1 MIAVDLRTHIT
12 SDAEAPRHV
21 YLRELAGYDELSNGS
36 AVELIDGLLL
46 DRPGAA
52 VRPGDARRLTLS
64 EADRVLAAV
73 YRSLYGDAV
82 ECHVTCPDCRS
93 SYELSFT
100 LSDMWDAL
108 TETTPEDEE
117 LLTALEGPDGHGV
130 YRLGLLRFRLPT
142 GEDLA
147 EVAGLEP
154 EASAAALR
162 ARCVL
167 EEEAGDGPKAPDL
180 DETFDRVM
188 SLVGPT
194 LDTDLDGVCPEC
206 GAEQA
211 VPFRIDEFLSAALR
225 RESALL
231 TREVHELA
239 RAYRWSRREI
249 LEMPR
254 RERREHAGLVLAAC
268 GSEGGLA

>member
-1 MIAVDLRTHIT
+1 MLAVDLRTHIV
-12 SDAEAPRHV
+12 SDSEPPRRI
-21 YLRELAGYDELSNGS
+21 YLRELTGYEELSDGS

-46 DRPGAA
+46 DRPGVAA
-52 VRPGDARRLTLS
+52 RPGDARRLALS
-64 EADRVLAAV
+64 EVDRVLAAV
-73 YRSLYGDAV
+73 YRGLYGDAV
-82 ECHVTCPDCRS
+82 ECHLTCPNCRS
-93 SYELSFT
+93 SYEMSFT
-100 LSDMWDAL
+100 LSDMWEAL

-117 LLTALEGPDGHGV
+117 LLAALEGPDGHGV
-130 YRLGLLRFRLPT
+130 YRLAGLRFRQPT

-147 EVAGLEP
+147 EVAVLAP

-167 EEEAGDGPKAPDL
+167 EEEARDGCEAPEL
-180 DETFDRVM
+180 EEFLNHVM

-194 LDTDLDGVCPEC
+194 LDTDLDGGCPEC

-211 VPFRIDEFLSAALR
+211 VPFRIDEFLFAALR

-239 RAYRWSRREI
+239 KAYRWSRHEI

-254 RERREHAGLVLAAC
+254 RQRREHAGLVLAASASD
-268 GSEGGLA
+268 GEWA

>member
-1 MIAVDLRTHIT
+1 MIAVDLRTHVT
-12 SDAEAPRHV
+12 SHAGSPRRV
-21 YLRELAGYDELSNGS
+21 YLRELVGYDELSNGS
-36 AVELIDGLLL
+36 AVELIDGLLV

-52 VRPGDARRLTLS
+52 ARPGEARRLTLS
-64 EADRVLAAV
+64 EVDRVLAAV
-73 YRSLYGDAV
+73 YRALYGDV
-82 ECHVTCPDCRS
+82 VRCHVTCPDCGS

-108 TETTPEDEE
+108 TETTPDDED
-117 LLTALEGPDGHGV
+117 LLAALEGPDGHGV
-130 YRLGLLRFRLPT
+130 HRLGLLRFRLPT
-142 GEDLA
+142 GEDLT

-154 EASAAALR
+154 DASVSALR
-162 ARCVL
+162 ALCVID
-167 EEEAGDGPKAPDL
+167 EAGDGGGPPRFEDGL
-180 DETFDRVM
+180 DRVM

-211 VPFRIDEFLSAALR
+211 VPFRIDEFLFAALR

-231 TREVHELA
+231 AREVHELA

-254 RERREHAGLVLAAC
+254 RERRQHAGLVLTASV
-268 GSEGGLA
+268 SEGAWA

>member
-12 SDAEAPRHV
+12 SDGEPPRHV

-46 DRPGAA
+46 DRPGTAA
-52 VRPGDARRLTLS
+52 RPGDARRLTLS
-64 EADRVLAAV
+64 EVDRVLAAV
-73 YRSLYGDAV
+73 YRGLYGDAV
-82 ECHVTCPDCRS
+82 ECHVTCPECRS

-100 LSDMWDAL
+100 LSDMWEAV

-117 LLTALEGPDGHGV
+117 LLATLEGPDGHGV
-130 YRLGLLRFRLPT
+130 HRLGLLRFRLPT

-167 EEEAGDGPKAPDL
+167 DEAAGGGREAPGL
-180 DETFDRVM
+180 DRAM
-188 SLVGPT
+188 ALVGPT
-194 LDTDLDGVCPEC
+194 LDADLDGVCPEC

-211 VPFRIDEFLSAALR
+211 VPFRIDEFLFAALR
-225 RESALL
+225 RERALL
-231 TREVHELA
+231 AREVHELA
-239 RAYRWSRREI
+239 WAYRWSRREI
-249 LEMPR
+249 LEMSR
-254 RERREHAGLVLAAC
+254 RERREQAGLVLAAS
-268 GSEGGLA
+268 GADGGWA

>member
-1 MIAVDLRTHIT
+1 VDLRTHII
-12 SDAEAPRHV
+12 SDAEPPRDV
-21 YLRELAGYDELSNGS
+21 YLRELAGYDELSTGS
-36 AVELIDGLLL
+36 AVELVDGLLL

-52 VRPGDARRLTLS
+52 ARPGDARRLTLS
-64 EADRVLAAV
+64 EVDRMLAAV
-73 YRSLYGDAV
+73 YRGLYGDAV
-82 ECHVTCPDCRS
+82 VCHVTCPGCRS

-117 LLTALEGPDGHGV
+117 LLAALDGPDGHGV
-130 YRLGLLRFRLPT
+130 YRLGSLRFRLPT

-147 EVAGLEP
+147 EVVGLGP

-162 ARCVL
+162 ASCVL
-167 EEEAGDGPKAPDL
+167 EQSAGDGRERPGLEATL
-180 DETFDRVM
+180 DRAM
-188 SLVGPT
+188 ALVGPT

-206 GAEQA
+206 SAEQA
-211 VPFRIDEFLSAALR
+211 VPFRIDEFLFAALR
-225 RESALL
+225 RERALL

-239 RAYRWSRREI
+239 RAYRWSRHEI

-254 RERREHAGLVLAAC
+254 RERRQHAGLVLAANA
-268 GSEGGLA
+268 SGGGWT

>member
-1 MIAVDLRTHIT
+1 MIAVDLRTHVT
-12 SDAEAPRHV
+12 SDAEPPRTV
-21 YLRELAGYDELSNGS
+21 YLRELAGYDELAQGS
-36 AVELIDGLLL
+36 AVELVDALLL
-46 DRPGAA
+46 ERPGAA
-52 VRPGDARRLTLS
+52 ARPGDARRLTLS
-64 EADRVLAAV
+64 EVDRVLAAV
-73 YRSLYGDAV
+73 YRGLYGDAV
-82 ECHVTCPDCRS
+82 ECHVNCPDCRS

-108 TETTPEDEE
+108 TETSPEDEA
-117 LLTALEGPDGHGV
+117 LLARLEGPDGAGV
-130 YRLGLLRFRLPT
+130 YRLGELRFRLPT
-142 GEDLA
+142 GEDVA
-147 EVAGLEP
+147 EVAGLGP

-167 EEEAGDGPKAPDL
+167 EEGSGVAEDATGLEETL
-180 DETFDRVM
+180 DRAM
-188 SLVGPT
+188 SLAGPT

-206 GAEQA
+206 GAGQA
-211 VPFRIDEFLSAALR
+211 VPFRIDEFLFAALR

-254 RERREHAGLVLAAC
+254 RERRQHAGLVLAASA
-268 GSEGGLA
+268 SEGGWA

>member
-12 SDAEAPRHV
+12 SDAEPPRQA
-21 YLRELAGYDELSNGS
+21 YLRELAGYDELWNGS
-36 AVELIDGLLL
+36 AVELIDRLLL

-52 VRPGDARRLTLS
+52 ARPGDARRLTLS
-64 EADRVLAAV
+64 EIDRVLAAV
-73 YRSLYGDAV
+73 YRGLYGDTV
-82 ECHVTCPDCRS
+82 ECHVACPDCHS

-117 LLTALEGPDGHGV
+117 LLAALEGPDGQGV
-130 YRLGLLRFRLPT
+130 YRLGVPRFRLPT

-147 EVAGLEP
+147 EVAGLGP

-162 ARCVL
+162 GRCVL
-167 EEEAGDGPKAPDL
+167 GDRAGDGPAAPEL
-180 DETFDRVM
+180 EATLDRVM
-188 SLVGPT
+188 ALVGPT

-211 VPFRIDEFLSAALR
+211 VPFRIDEFLFAALR

-239 RAYRWSRREI
+239 LAYGWSRREI
-249 LEMPR
+249 LEMSR
-254 RERREHAGLVLAAC
+254 HERRQHAGLVLAASA
-268 GSEGGLA
+268 SEGGWA